1 MTIGGAWT
9 SRRFGQAA
17 ICALLAVALLVF
29 GVANGA
35 RGHVHDPRTAGLYN
49 TECPLAE
56 LAARQGVASLPSV
69 PPSIWIR
76 LVRAELLPVVASN
89 LSAGVVLSAESRAP
103 PLA

>member
-1 MTIGGAWT
+1 MVL
-9 SRRFGQAA
+9 A
-17 ICALLAVALLVF
+17 ILVF
-29 GVANGA
+29 GVANNA
-35 RGHVHDPRTAGLYN
+35 RGHVHDPTTAGLYN

-76 LVRAELLPVVASN
+76 LARAELLPVVTSN

-103 PLA
+103 SARLI

>member
-1 MTIGGAWT
+1 MTIGGTWT
-9 SRRFGQAA
+9 SRHFSKAA

-29 GVANGA
+29 GVANGT
-35 RGHVHDPRTAGLYN
+35 RGHVHDPTTAGFYN

-56 LAARQGVASLPSV
+56 LGARQGVASLPSV
-69 PPSIWIR
+69 PPSVWIR

>member
-1 MTIGGAWT
+1 MTIGGTWT
-9 SRRFGQAA
+9 SRHFSKAA

-29 GVANGA
+29 GVANGT
-35 RGHVHDPRTAGLYN
+35 RGHVHDPTTAGFYN
-49 TECPLAE
+49 TECPFAE
-56 LAARQGVASLPSV
+56 LGARQGVASLPSV
-69 PPSIWIR
+69 PPSVWIR

>member
-1 MTIGGAWT
+1 MTIGGTWT
-9 SRRFGQAA
+9 SRHFSKAA

-29 GVANGA
+29 GVANGT
-35 RGHVHDPRTAGLYN
+35 RGHVHDPTTAGFYN
-49 TECPLAE
+49 TECPFAE
-56 LAARQGVASLPSV
+56 LGARQGVASLPSV

>member
-1 MTIGGAWT
+1 MTIGDART
-9 SRRFGQAA
+9 SRRSGQAA

-29 GVANGA
+29 GITNGA
-35 RGHVHDPRTAGLYN
+35 RGHVHDPTTAGLYN

-56 LAARQGVASLPSV
+56 LGARQGVASLPSA

-76 LVRAELLPVVASN
+76 LARAELLPVVTSSP
-89 LSAGVVLSAESRAP
+89 SAGVVLSTESRAP

>member
-1 MTIGGAWT
+1 MTMGGART
-9 SRRFGQAA
+9 SRRFGQVA

-35 RGHVHDPRTAGLYN
+35 RGHVHDPTTAGLYN
-49 TECPLAE
+49 AECPFVE
-56 LAARQGVASLPSV
+56 LGARQGVASLPSV

-76 LVRAELLPVVASN
+76 LARAELLPVVASHP
-89 LSAGVVLSAESRAP
+89 SADVVLSAESRAP